1 MSNSTSITAACFPSA
16 DASFGPV
23 LYGDNRG
30 VDCRSF
36 DFTIAFE
43 QYFFSIAPAAIL
55 IVVASLRLGHLSKSP
70 SVVAGN
76 WFRLAKAATNVVFAA
91 VQLSLVVAWAS
102 QSRLLGH
109 VRTVS
114 LAASAVSFLAG
125 LLMTGLSYTEHARSR
140 RPSFVLNAY
149 LLASLLLDVAIV
161 RSFWLSGLSNT
172 ICSIFSASLA
182 LKAVLL
188 VMEAV
193 EKGRFLVHS
202 NSSHRNPELTSG
214 LYSRGLI
221 WWMNPLLLDGFRRLL
236 RPDDLYSLDGSMS
249 ADVLHRA
256 FWRSWNEVNP
266 SANHRLILS
275 CLRALKWP
283 LVKTIV
289 PRLFLLAFTIS
300 QPLALQRFLSFLLD
314 PSQSISVGYSLIGAY
329 GLIYIGIALSSAF
342 YEHQNSRTL
351 TMLRGILVSAIF
363 SRSTE
368 LGTTDIDNSAA
379 VTLMSTDVESINRA
393 WREIHELWA
402 NIIQIPLAVWLLSI
416 HIGFASVGP
425 VIVCGI
431 ALFVS
436 ILSGPRSQK
445 SMMAWIGKV
454 QERIGITSTMLGH
467 MKSIKMSG
475 MGENLG
481 RSIAQLR
488 KDEIDA
494 AAPFRIMSAVIS
506 AVAQAP
512 ALLSPVAAF
521 ALFTISGKSGESFD
535 VTRVFTSL
543 SLILLLGQPLF
554 WILEAVLD
562 TSAALASFKRIEQF
576 ISKTSRPEKRNIVM
590 QGPALNV
597 VSTADMESTVPD
609 HQARDFE
616 LQNIDSVAR
625 RQDMNGIVL
634 RNASFS
640 WSSEATAIV
649 EIKDME
655 ICKGELAIVIG
666 PVACGKTTLLRG
678 LLGELPSITG
688 LVQIASGRV
697 AWCEQTPWLING
709 TVLKNIIGEAPY
721 DEALYNSVIYAC
733 DLGKDLAVL
742 DQGDQTIIG
751 SKGIALSGGQRQ
763 RVALARLLYSRPQL
777 AFLDDPFSGID
788 NHTSQIVF
796 NRILSK
802 ENGLLR
808 EWGATIV
815 LVTQAVKFLP
825 DGDKIIA
832 LAEGSITE
840 QGTFSSLRGAGGY
853 VESLCREVSA
863 GEADGDKTPSQT
875 RSRSEE
881 DSPTTRTSQPSPPMP
896 DPSDQRRQRGDLS
909 VYTYFFSSIGISFMT
924 YLLISEVSWVFLSTF
939 PTVWLNWWTEANM
952 KEPNSGIG
960 YYLGVYAALQILAVI
975 CFGVLTLIGI
985 FYVASQVGI
994 QMHQRLLDALL
1005 RAPLSL
1011 FTTTDIGSITT
1022 RFSQDIGILDRSLPL
1037 ALLVTIASFLMAI
1050 GQAGLLASST
1060 GYLAITFPF
1069 LILLFFYIQRGYL
1082 RTSRQLRLLD
1092 LEEKAPVY
1100 TQFLETLSG
1109 LVTIRAFGWSAAAVA
1124 TNHSLVDK
1132 SQRPFYLLL
1141 MVQQWLTLVLNLI
1154 TAALAILVV
1163 GLAVKLRDSV
1173 SASLTGV
1180 SLVQLITLAETL
1192 KLLIQFWTS
1201 LETSLGAVARIKN
1214 FSEETPDEKL
1224 PSENQQPPQNWPAQG
1239 HIEFRDVSSS
1249 YDVDG
1254 KRRAL
1259 SNIDLKIEAGKKL
1272 GVVGRTGSGKST
1284 FLLTLLRL
1292 VPKSSGT
1299 ILVDGLDISTLD
1311 RDSLRSRIITVS
1323 QDTFYLP
1330 GSVRLN
1336 VDPYNSASSDAIE
1349 TVLRRV
1355 GLWDVIVERGGLETK
1370 FEDDSL
1376 SHGQRQLF
1384 SLARAVLR
1392 KAHSRVIVFDEATS
1406 SVDAHTDA
1414 LIRDFLR
1421 DEFQEHTVIWIAH
1434 RLETILDFDRVIV
1447 LDGGRVVEDGNPA
1460 ELSVVRNTRF
1470 GQLWSARHRPS

>member
-1 MSNSTSITAACFPSA
+1 MSNSTSIAVACFPSA

-23 LYGDNRG
+23 LHGDARG
-30 VDCRSF
+30 VNCRAF

-55 IVVASLRLGHLSKSP
+55 IIAASLRLGHLRKSP
-70 SVVAGN
+70 SVVAGDR
-76 WFRLAKAATNVVFAA
+76 FRLAKAATNVVFSA

-102 QSRLLGH
+102 QSRSLGH
-109 VRTVS
+109 IRTVS
-114 LAASAVSFLAG
+114 LAASTVSFLAG

-140 RPSFVLNAY
+140 RPSFILNAY

-161 RSFWLSGLSNT
+161 RSFWLSGLPNT

-193 EKGRFLVHS
+193 EKGRFLVIP
-202 NSSHRNPELTSG
+202 NSGHRNPELTSG
-214 LYSRGLI
+214 LYSRGLV
-221 WWMNPLLLDGFRRLL
+221 WWMNPLLMDGFHCLL
-236 RPDDLYSLDGSMS
+236 RPEDLYSLDSSMS
-249 ADVLHRA
+249 ADVLHKA
-256 FWRSWNEVNP
+256 FWRAWYGVSP
-266 SANHRLILS
+266 STKHRLILS

-283 LVKTIV
+283 LFKTIV

-314 PSQSISVGYSLIGAY
+314 PTQSISVGYGLIGAY
-329 GLIYIGIALSSAF
+329 GLIYVGIALSSAF

-351 TMLRGILVSAIF
+351 TMLRGVLVSAIF

-368 LGTTDIDNSAA
+368 LSTTDIDNSAA

-431 ALFVS
+431 ALLAS
-436 ILSGPRSQK
+436 IVSGPRSQK
-445 SMMAWIGKV
+445 HMMTWTGKV
-454 QERIGITSTMLGH
+454 QQRIGITSTMLGH

-475 MGENLG
+475 MNQNLG
-481 RSIAQLR
+481 SSIAQLR
-488 KDEIDA
+488 KDEINA
-494 AAPFRIMSAVIS
+494 AAPFRILSAIIS
-506 AVAQAP
+506 AIAQAP
-512 ALLSPVAAF
+512 VLLSPVAAF
-521 ALFTISGKSGESFD
+521 ALFTIISGKSGESFD

-543 SLILLLGQPLF
+543 SIILLLGQPLF

-562 TSAALASFKRIEQF
+562 TSAALASSRRIERF
-576 ISKTSRPEKRNIVM
+576 ISKTSRPKKQNGVI
-590 QGPALNV
+590 QGSLSVNV
-597 VSTADMESTVPD
+597 SGTADTAPVVPSP
-609 HQARDFE
+609 QTQDFE
-616 LQNIDSVAR
+616 LQTINSAVH
-625 RQDMNGIVL
+625 QQGGNSIVVC
-634 RNASFS
+634 NASFS
-640 WSSEATAIV
+640 WSSEAAPVLKI
-649 EIKDME
+649 EDMTVS
-655 ICKGELAIVIG
+655 KGELAIVIG
-666 PVACGKTTLLRG
+666 AVACGKTTLLRG

-688 LVQIASGRV
+688 LVELASGRV
-697 AWCEQTPWLING
+697 AYCEQTPWLVNG
-709 TVLKNIIGEAPY
+709 TILKNIIGENSY

-733 DLGKDLAVL
+733 DLGKDLEAL
-742 DQGDQTIIG
+742 SQGDQTVIG

-763 RVALARLLYSRPQL
+763 RVALTRLLYSRPQL
-777 AFLDDPFSGID
+777 ALLDDPFSGID

-796 NRILSK
+796 NRILSR

-808 EWGATIV
+808 QWGTTVI

-825 DGDKIIA
+825 GGDKIIS
-832 LAEGSITE
+832 LGGGSISE

-853 VESLCREVSA
+853 VESLYREAS
-863 GEADGDKTPSQT
+863 GEEAHDNIRLNQT
-875 RSRSEE
+875 RSRSEGE
-881 DSPTTRTSQPSPPMP
+881 SPMTRTSRPSTTPPGP
-896 DPSDQRRQRGDLS
+896 EDRRRQRGDFS
-909 VYTYFFSSIGISFMT
+909 IYSYFFSSISMSLTTG
-924 YLLISEVSWVFLSTF
+924 LLVSEVAWVFLSTF

-952 KEPNSGIG
+952 KEPNSRIG
-960 YYLGVYAALQILAVI
+960 YYLGVYATLQILAVV

-985 FYVASQVGI
+985 FFIASRVGI
-994 QMHQRLLDALL
+994 QMHQTSRCCSKGSLV
-1005 RAPLSL
+1005 PLYL
-1011 FTTTDIGSITT
+1011 YGHWIYHDE
-1022 RFSQDIGILDRSLPL
+1022 DIGILDRSLPL

-1069 LILLFFYIQRGYL
+1069 LIVLFFYIQRGYL

-1109 LVTIRAFGWSAAAVA
+1109 LVTIRAFGWSASAIA
-1124 TNHSLVDK
+1124 TNNSLIDK
-1132 SQRPFYLLL
+1132 SQQPFYLLL

-1154 TAALAILVV
+1154 TAALAILIA
-1163 GLAVKLRDSV
+1163 GLAVKLRDSI

-1224 PSENQQPPQNWPAQG
+1224 PGEDQQPRQNWPAHG

-1249 YDVDG
+1249 YDADEGRKALVD
-1254 KRRAL
+1254 
-1259 SNIDLKIEAGKKL
+1259 IDLKIEAGQKV

-1299 ILVDGLDISTLD
+1299 ILVDGIDISTLD
-1311 RDSLRSRIITVS
+1311 RDNLRSHIITVS

-1336 VDPYNSASSDAIE
+1336 VDPYDSASSDAIE

-1355 GLWDVIVERGGLETK
+1355 GLWDVIVERGGLEAK
-1370 FEDDSL
+1370 FEDDNL

-1392 KAHSRVIVFDEATS
+1392 KARSRVIVFDEAIS
-1406 SVDAHTDA
+1406 SVDAHTDTV
-1414 LIRDFLR
+1414 IRDFLR
-1421 DEFQEHTVIWIAH
+1421 DEFREHTVIWIAH

-1447 LDGGRVVEDGNPA
+1447 LDEGRVVEDGNPA
-1460 ELSVVRNTRF
+1460 QLSVARNTRF
-1470 GQLWSARHRPS
+1470 GQLWNARHQST